1 MEPAHFEALYPEDT
15 RSEEIKKILEFVKS
29 GRAIQIVGL
38 PGTGRSNLLGLLSY
52 NKQVRLKHLEEN
64 NKWFHF
70 VYMDFSEVRKRPA
83 YDVIKFILIS
93 TAYSLSERERKAE
106 YETVNKF
113 LKEAINFQ
121 DEMILFQALKKT
133 IDYLAIEKE
142 LTIVFLFDRFEQ
154 YIPNISEEFFLNLK
168 ILRNRAKYRFSCIF
182 SLNRPLEDV
191 VEPFIFTEFNEFLE
205 GNIVYL
211 RVYDPI
217 GIEFRFSYLEKVTG
231 KKADAQ
237 TKKELIALTGGHG
250 KISRLAYESVLSED
264 GKISD
269 LKYFLLQRSVI
280 NKSLSQ
286 IWDYLSPAEQ
296 NFLRVKAKTEK
307 ENKDYK
313 YLENIGLLKNGK
325 IAIPLFEE
333 YIKTAPVEKTEN
345 IRFDAEKNEILKGAE
360 QITERLSPSE
370 FRLLRFMLLN
380 PDKICEKDEIIQAVW
395 KDSKTQEGV
404 TDQALDQI
412 IYRLRKKIEDD
423 PNNPTHLI
431 TIKGRGFKFIP

>member
-52 NKQVRLKHLEEN
+52 NKQVRLKHLGEN

-313 YLENIGLLKNGK
+313 YLENIGLLKSGK
-325 IAIPLFEE
+325 IAIPLFKE

>member
-52 NKQVRLKHLEEN
+52 NKQVRLKHLGEN

>member
-52 NKQVRLKHLEEN
+52 NKQVRLKHLGEN

-231 KKADAQ
+231 KKTDVQ